1 MTTTPAGTEIVRF
14 AYDEPRNTAD
24 IAREQQLCFRLR
36 IEHFTIRQIAE
47 LTGLGVATV
56 HKRIT
61 DEITETVAPYRE
73 QYKSMARERL
83 DNMSRKVLD
92 LMSQPRYLVHE
103 GKVVRV
109 DGAPVLDAEYQLRCL
124 DRLMAIERQRAQM
137 EGYNAPVKVDATVT
151 EVTQEDIEAAAM
163 IREAKARA
171 AAQRERLQAEA

>member
-1 MTTTPAGTEIVRF
+1 MTTTPGGTEIVRF

-61 DEITETVAPYRE
+61 DEITDTVAPYRE
-73 QYKSMARERL
+73 QYKAMARERY
-83 DNMSRKVLD
+83 DGMSRRVLD
-92 LMSQPRYLVHE
+92 LMDRPRYLVSD
-103 GKVVRV
+103 GKVVLV
-109 DGAPVLDAEYQLRCL
+109 EGEPVLDADFQLRCL
-124 DRLMAIERQRAQM
+124 DRLIAIEVRRSAM

-151 EVTQEDIEAAAM
+151 EVTQEDIEAAAL

-171 AAQRERLQAEA
+171 ATQKARLEAEA